1 MGGIAAYE
9 ESRFRRHK
17 YNAFVMRF
25 TDQVPSQAGFGLG
38 DEHRSSASAARE
50 RLPQPSNLAIV
61 RRLKARHTFE
71 QGRLAGAVRSNDAQ
85 HLALVDVEGDV
96 HQGDLLAVELRQ
108 LPNL

>member
-38 DEHRSSASAARE
+38 DAHCPARWLRFAPTCGAFSNCFERCFTGSSTPRGT
-50 RLPQPSNLAIV
+50 
-61 RRLKARHTFE
+61 KA
-71 QGRLAGAVRSNDAQ
+71 
-85 HLALVDVEGDV
+85 
-96 HQGDLLAVELRQ
+96 
-108 LPNL
+108 